1 MQSRHVKKSAKK
13 TVKKAVLISL
23 ATLASPVFAQNSVTL
38 YGIVDDS
45 ISYQSSQTSLGSN
58 KGGRSNIKML
68 SGIWAGSRFGLKGS
82 EDLGGGTKTIFQLES
97 GFNAASGAQQYTNAM
112 FGRQAWVGLTN
123 PVYGTLT
130 AGRQYTSYNNLLSPY
145 SPTTWLTGAFGAH
158 PGDLDELDTIYR
170 ANNSLVYTSPKFF
183 GFTASG
189 SYSFAGVPG
198 SVNQGSTWS
207 GAIQYLNGPFGLA
220 AGITRINNST
230 PGGGAFG
237 ADSTTNSAGQSG
249 VSAVT
254 NGYQTAQAQ
263 QRIAVA
269 GGYTFTQT
277 LDISFTYSNVQYIPG
292 INSSFKTTE
301 IFNTG
306 GAVLH
311 WKALP
316 LLDLAAGYS
325 YTRATKANGITSS
338 AQYQQFNLSEYYS
351 LSKRTGL
358 YALQAYQRA
367 NGKTL
372 GTSGAGSIIN
382 ATASV
387 GDGFQSAPSS
397 SPSQFAAGV
406 GIIHRF

>member
-1 MQSRHVKKSAKK
+1 
-13 TVKKAVLISL
+13 
-23 ATLASPVFAQNSVTL
+23 
-38 YGIVDDS
+38 
-45 ISYQSSQTSLGSN
+45 
-58 KGGRSNIKML
+58 ML

-130 AGRQYTSYNNLLSPY
+130 AGRQYTSYYNLLSPY

-372 GTSGAGSIIN
+372 GTSGAGNIIN
-382 ATASV
+382 ATATI

>member
-1 MQSRHVKKSAKK
+1 
-13 TVKKAVLISL
+13 
-23 ATLASPVFAQNSVTL
+23 
-38 YGIVDDS
+38 
-45 ISYQSSQTSLGSN
+45 
-58 KGGRSNIKML
+58 
-68 SGIWAGSRFGLKGS
+68 
-82 EDLGGGTKTIFQLES
+82 
-97 GFNAASGAQQYTNAM
+97 M
-112 FGRQAWVGLTN
+112 FGRQAWVGMTN
-123 PVYGTLT
+123 PTYGTFT
-130 AGRQYTSYNNLLSPY
+130 AGRQYTSYYSLLSPY
-145 SPTTWLTGAFGAH
+145 SPTTWLTGAYGAH

-170 ANNSLVYTSPKFF
+170 ANNSLVYTSPKLY
-183 GFTASG
+183 GFTVSG
-189 SYSFAGVPG
+189 SYSLAGVPG

-207 GAIQYLNGPFGLA
+207 GAIQYLNGPFGIA

-237 ADSTTNSAGQSG
+237 ADSTTTSGGQSG
-249 VSAVT
+249 VSAIT

-269 GGYTFTQT
+269 GGYTFTPT

-292 INSSFKTTE
+292 INSSFRTTA

-316 LLDLAAGYS
+316 LVDLAAGYS

-372 GTSGAGSIIN
+372 GTAGAGSIIN
-382 ATASV
+382 ATASI